1 MNDRAMPQKIDAEQ
15 AVLGSMFLSEK
26 ALERIVE
33 RLNKDMFYLDSHKK
47 IFETIKNLA
56 DKKIPIKNII

>member
-26 ALERIVE
+26 ALERITE
-33 RLNKDMFYLDSHKK
+33 RLNKDMEILS
-47 IFETIKNLA
+47 E
-56 DKKIPIKNII
+56 

>member
-33 RLNKDMFYLDSHKK
+33 RLILIRKYLK
-47 IFETIKNLA
+47 
-56 DKKIPIKNII
+56 P